1 MDYDILNI
9 ILRVVFIIA
18 ILCVTIPL
26 IALVIGLI
34 YVCFCMHWLIGM
46 FVLGIM
52 LLLVVELLNW
62 L

>member
-1 MDYDILNI
+1 MGYD

-18 ILCVTIPL
+18 ILCVVIPL
-26 IALVIGLI
+26 IVLVIGLI
-34 YVCFCMHWLIGM
+34 YVCFCIHWLVGM
-46 FVLGIM
+46 FVLGLI

>member
-1 MDYDILNI
+1 MGYDILNI

-18 ILCVTIPL
+18 ILCVAIPV